1 MEVKKPTSLGG
12 NSIGFKKGPKKPQKS
27 PKSQIEKDACI
38 KCFKSIKKGP
48 KKPERQPKN
57 GLKIAQMSVI
67 LLKCLPAVLEAVEHG
82 SLGVDVAPAQDG
94 DAEVERGLDHVPG
107 LAAARRHLVQD
118 HVGGAPVSQT
128 TLGRV
133 EFNQCSQRV
142 SIGQSLDSKGKK
154 IVHIYGVYGQSL
166 ALTY

>member
-1 MEVKKPTSLGG
+1 
-12 NSIGFKKGPKKPQKS
+12 
-27 PKSQIEKDACI
+27 
-38 KCFKSIKKGP
+38 
-48 KKPERQPKN
+48 
-57 GLKIAQMSVI
+57 MSVI

-133 EFNQCSQRV
+133 EFNQCS
-142 SIGQSLDSKGKK
+142 GTDDALKK
-154 IVHIYGVYGQSL
+154 QLTLQYILNTVYRECQ
-166 ALTY
+166 